1 MNKLTN
7 NRGSIL
13 TLAVGLIV
21 TLLFATL
28 GMLNLGYLL
37 ATRFQLQSELDSL
50 ALQLVQQ
57 IDYDRYFN
65 FGYSDALG
73 FDLSA
78 IDDDLVDAA
87 QAGELQKCGNKIDT
101 VITGLTI
108 GLEVNCQVGLPLPIP
123 GLPAQVSLELG
134 SSARL
139 AQAAG

>member
-87 QAGELQKCGNKIDT
+87 QVGELQKCGNKIDT

-108 GLEVNCQVGLPLPIP
+108 GLEVNCQVGLPLPMP

>member
-108 GLEVNCQVGLPLPIP
+108 GLEVNCQVGLPLPMP
-123 GLPAQVSLELG
+123 WLPAQVSLELG

>member
-1 MNKLTN
+1 MKKFCN
-7 NRGSIL
+7 NNGSIL

-21 TLLFATL
+21 ILLIATL

-37 ATRFQLQSELDSL
+37 ATRFQLQSELDAL

-57 IDYDRYFN
+57 IDYDRYFEL
-65 FGYSDALG
+65 GYSEALG

-78 IDDDLVDAA
+78 IDSDLVDAV
-87 QAGELQKCGNKIDT
+87 QTGELRKCGNKIGT
-101 VITGLTI
+101 VISGLTI
-108 GLEVNCQVGLPLPIP
+108 GLEITCRVGLPLPMP
-123 GLPAQVSLELG
+123 GLPDQVGLQLG

>member
-108 GLEVNCQVGLPLPIP
+108 GLEVNCQVGLPLPMP